1 MAKTTIHN
9 TVMLGSLSISF
20 PEMRR
25 NAKEEARKIE
35 TDAQAKA
42 GTITAAKHLMAGVAE
57 HKIVKDYITQFR
69 AWWSTVS
76 LPWFDGK
83 GAPRAVNALA
93 VIDLKVEI
101 GDRIREA
108 HRLYYEFLNKYPV
121 YRAQRQFEM
130 GALFDAKQFPSP
142 DEMKRRFAIR
152 VDWYPL
158 PDAKDIRVIEGVD
171 NEELE
176 KIAKEARDS
185 EQRRLAHAM
194 GEVARRLHK
203 VVKSM
208 HDTMATPIGDAGSKF
223 NNTKLENILQMAEMI
238 PKLNLTNDP
247 TLVALAKEAKKLAN
261 KSPDELR
268 EDEVKRAEA
277 AKQAKTLADKL
288 AGMFTNGGDEDEE

>member
-1 MAKTTIHN
+1 MSKSIHN

-25 NAKEEARKIE
+25 NAKDEARKIE
-35 TDAQAKA
+35 TDAHAKT

-57 HKIVKDYITQFR
+57 HKIAKDYITQFR

-83 GAPRAVNALA
+83 GAPRAVPSLA
-93 VIDLKVEI
+93 VPDLKVEI

-108 HRLYYEFLNKYPV
+108 TRLFYDFLNKYPV

-130 GALFDAKQFPSP
+130 GDLFDPTQFPSP
-142 DEMKRRFAIR
+142 DEMKRKFAIR

-171 NEELE
+171 SAELE
-176 KIAKEARDS
+176 QIAKEARES

-194 GEVARRLHK
+194 GAAAQKLYK

-208 HDTMATPIGDAGSKF
+208 HDTMATPIGEPGSKF
-223 NNTKLENILQMAEMI
+223 NDTKLENILAMAELI

-247 TLVALAKEAKKLAN
+247 KLAALAKEAKKLAT
-261 KSPDELR
+261 KAPDELR
-268 EDEVKRAEA
+268 EDEVKRAAA
-277 AKQAKTLADKL
+277 AKEAKTLADKL
-288 AGMFTNGGDEDEE
+288 AGMFSNGDDEDE